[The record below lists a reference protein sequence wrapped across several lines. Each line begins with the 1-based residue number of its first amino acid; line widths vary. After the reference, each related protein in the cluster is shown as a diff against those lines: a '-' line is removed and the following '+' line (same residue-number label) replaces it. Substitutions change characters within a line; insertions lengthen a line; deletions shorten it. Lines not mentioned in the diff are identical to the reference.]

1 MDDMSYFLSRCYPE
15 YLHVIGQN
23 SERLSQMQR
32 RLEKTVTALL
42 AYCGRW
48 QEKMGL
54 AMAGELAKNSPTTPS
69 TPIGRSQAFM

>member
-1 MDDMSYFLSRCYPE
+1 MGGMSYFLSRCYPE

-32 RLEKTVTALL
+32 RLEKRITAFL

-54 AMAGELAKNSPTTPS
+54 AVADGLAKNSPTTPF
-69 TPIGRSQAFM
+69 TPTGRSQAFM